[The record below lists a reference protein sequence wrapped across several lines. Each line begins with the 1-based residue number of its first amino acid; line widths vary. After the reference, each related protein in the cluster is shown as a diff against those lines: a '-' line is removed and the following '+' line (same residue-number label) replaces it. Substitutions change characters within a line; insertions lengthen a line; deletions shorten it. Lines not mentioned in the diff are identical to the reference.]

1 MFYFICYDLETG
13 GLTHLQNPITEI
25 ALIVYDAETLKEVD
39 RFESL
44 IKPYDNLTLEPK
56 ALEVTGIT
64 KEMLKQGEQI
74 EDIVEV
80 LIAIFETYTKGSSKF
95 KLKPILVGHNIQEF
109 DNKFLEYAF
118 SRQEKNLYDYIG
130 GSQDTLNLGRARWVG
145 QQKKFNLASCC
156 KSAGVEV
163 VDAHRA
169 INDVEAN
176 KELHINFINAMR
188 SNSNQESGTES
199 QESPRVQFK
208 F

>member
-13 GLTHLQNPITEI
+13 GLDEHKNPITEI

-118 SRQEKNLYDYIG
+118 ERQEKNLYDYIG

-145 QQKKFNLASCC
+145 QQKKFNLTSCC